1 MMPWRQSLTQ
11 AGVGLIWG
19 MAGAALVL
27 AIAQVADLPPRA
39 PRLATVDMASLV
51 QTARTDALKAAV
63 APQSSAQEQRRAA
76 EQMAA
81 FGRRLDQV
89 LAQLAAER
97 GVVIVQRQAVAAGG
111 LPDLTAE
118 AGRRL
123 AARESGA
130 RDPDHGT

>member
-1 MMPWRQSLTQ
+1 MMQWRQSLTQ

-51 QTARTDALKAAV
+51 QAARGDALKLAA
-63 APQSSAQEQRRAA
+63 APQSSAQEQQRAA
-76 EQMAA
+76 EQMAH
-81 FGRRLDQV
+81 FGQRLDRV
-89 LAQLAAER
+89 LAQLAAEH
-97 GVVIVQRQAVAAGG
+97 GVVIVQRQAVAAGI

-118 AGRRL
+118 AGQRL
-123 AARESGA
+123 AGREA
-130 RDPDHGT
+130 DHGT

>member
-1 MMPWRQSLTQ
+1 MMQWRQSLTQ

-51 QTARTDALKAAV
+51 QAERTRALQLAAS
-63 APQSSAQEQRRAA
+63 PNSRTQDIAA
-76 EQMAA
+76 LEATITH

-89 LAQLAAER
+89 LARLAAER
-97 GVVIVQRQAVAAGG
+97 GVVIVQRQAVAAAV

-123 AARESGA
+123 AARESAA

>member
-51 QTARTDALKAAV
+51 QAARTDALKLAV
-63 APQSSAQEQRRAA
+63 APQSSTQEQRRAA
-76 EQMAA
+76 EQMAD

-97 GVVIVQRQAVAAGG
+97 GVVIVQRQAVAAGV

-123 AARESGA
+123 AAREA
-130 RDPDHGT
+130 DHGT